1 MRMKSAGILLTGLV
15 CLWGLLAGVGC
26 GKKEDSASPSP
37 TPAPAANTLASGK
50 SVYAANGCA
59 NCHAI
64 GGQGGRS
71 APDLSHV
78 AAEKQHDAAWLI
90 AHVKNPKSHKPN
102 SRMPGFVGKIADK
115 DLTALGGYLASLK

>member
-1 MRMKSAGILLTGLV
+1 MRTKAAGMLLTGLV
-15 CLWGLLAGVGC
+15 CLSGTVAGIGC
-26 GKKEDSASPSP
+26 GKKEDAAVPSSP
-37 TPAPAANTLASGK
+37 PAPDATTLASGK

-78 AAEKQHDAAWLI
+78 AAEKQHDTAWLI

-102 SRMPGFVGKIADK
+102 SRMPGFEGKIADK